1 MLAELVRKS
10 CLLYIHP
17 FIYSFI
23 DLLYYNGCACLF
35 LTMKN
40 KKNLYISRL
49 CINYLV
55 TGNYIS
61 ITYLFFLLSKCVNT
75 KLVAVLKQ
83 STFLNSYARDRESFI
98 TKIIILSFKLLFYF
112 SNQTLS
118 RPEISCYL

>member
-1 MLAELVRKS
+1 MVVVKDPL
-10 CLLYIHP
+10 CM
-17 FIYSFI
+17 FISDYE
-23 DLLYYNGCACLF
+23 
-35 LTMKN
+35 KKK

-61 ITYLFFLLSKCVNT
+61 ITFFLLSKCVNT

-98 TKIIILSFKLLFYF
+98 TKIIIISFKLLFYF